1 MAVPTHDW
9 QLTTAETVARA
20 LAVLNEHRSNLK
32 GEGVPGE
39 LSLTGGSSLEGLLT
53 KGDVDLHL
61 RVTPDEF
68 TIATSKLM
76 GVFDRARQEIWTPSF
91 AVFEQAPV
99 PPVGIAV
106 TVIDSEHDRRFVRSW
121 ERMRIDETARHD
133 YNLLKRMGGDVEDAK
148 SQFFTNLV
156 A

>member
-1 MAVPTHDW
+1 MAMPTHDW

-20 LAVLNEHRSNLK
+20 RAVLDEHRRSLS

-61 RVTPDEF
+61 RVMPGEF
-68 TIATSKLM
+68 ASATSKLM
-76 GVFDRARQEIWTPSF
+76 CVLDPARQEIWTPSF
-91 AVFEQAPV
+91 AVFEQASI

-106 TVIDSEHDRRFVRSW
+106 TIVDSEHDQRFVRSW
-121 ERMRIDETARHD
+121 ERMRSDEIARHD
-133 YNLLKRMGGDVEDAK
+133 YNRLKRMGGDVEAAK
-148 SQFFTNLV
+148 SQFFTDLV